1 MSFIRSISGIRAA
14 QGDDLTP
21 FTVAR
26 YCAAFAQFLPTGSI
40 AIARDGRPSGLWM
53 EYIAAGTFASLGRE
67 THILGVVPTPTAQ
80 IYVERESV
88 VAGGIVLTA
97 SHNPSEWNGMKF
109 LGGDGVFL
117 DTDENREFWTY
128 LDKPITFPT
137 ILRNDTT
144 HLVNNV
150 VERHIEA
157 VTAVLSSAERE
168 QIRNKRYRIAVDAV
182 NAAGSRAIP
191 ELLRA
196 LGCTPIPLYCDG
208 SGIFPHMPEPV
219 PAHLGA
225 LGAAVREN
233 NADFGIAVDPDA
245 DRLVLIDE
253 HGIPTNEEMTI
264 TLAAA
269 SVFSGELPQ
278 GFAPICVVNYST
290 TRAVDAAVLRYG
302 GKVERVPVGEI
313 NVVQAMRKNCAV
325 VGGEGSGGVILP
337 YCHYGRD
344 SLVGTALII
353 RLLARS
359 GGTLSELSASMPQFA
374 MRKTKFPFEGN
385 ASDVFARLEAEFS
398 SAELNRDDGVYFN
411 FGTSWLHARASN
423 TEPIIRAIAES
434 PSPDETERLL
444 GIAAKTIAK

>member
-1 MSFIRSISGIRAA
+1 MSFIRSISGIRAT

-26 YCAAFAQFLPTGSI
+26 YCAAFAQYLPSGAI
-40 AIARDGRPSGLWM
+40 AVARDGRPSGTWM
-53 EYIAAGTFASLGRE
+53 EYVATGTFASLGRE
-67 THILGVVPTPTAQ
+67 THLLGVVPTPTAQ
-80 IYVERESV
+80 IYAERNTN
-88 VAGGIVLTA
+88 VAGCVVLTA

-117 DTDENREFWTY
+117 DADGNRDFWSY

-137 ILRNDTT
+137 ILCNDTT
-144 HLVNNV
+144 HIVNNA

-157 VTAVLSSAERE
+157 VTTVLTCAERE
-168 QIRNKRYRIAVDAV
+168 KIRKKQYRVVVDAV
-182 NAAGSRAIP
+182 NASGSRAIP

-208 SGIFPHMPEPV
+208 SGIFPHTPEPLPV
-219 PAHLGA
+219 NLGA

-253 HGIPTNEEMTI
+253 HGVPANEEMTI
-264 TLAAA
+264 AMAAE
-269 SVFSGELPQ
+269 SVFAGELPQ

-290 TRAVDAAVLRYG
+290 TRAVDAVVRRYG
-302 GKVERVPVGEI
+302 GMVQRSPVGEI
-313 NVVQAMRKNCAV
+313 NVVRTMRKNCAT

-337 YCHYGRD
+337 SCHYGRD
-344 SLVGTALII
+344 SLVGTALIL
-353 RLLARS
+353 RLVANF
-359 GGTLSELSASMPQFA
+359 GGTLSELLASMPQFA
-374 MRKTKFPFEGN
+374 MLKTKFHFTGEV
-385 ASDVFARLEAEFS
+385 ADLFARLEAEFS
-398 SAELNRDDGVYFN
+398 STKPNREDGLYFN
-411 FGTSWLHARASN
+411 FGESWLHARVSN

-434 PSPDETERLL
+434 PSADETQHLL
-444 GIAAKTIAK
+444 SIAAKAIKK